1 MSINKGLRQNEA
13 NILNTVQKGINDS
26 ICCCSP
32 RVCGDVSR
40 AVELS
45 QELMQFSPRMR
56 GCFQPGVPISVR
68 RLVLPAYAGMFL
80 STVAQLNFGFG
91 SPRVCGDVSWI
102 RRCRCKRR
110 WFSPRMRGCFHGLK
124 WRNASLSV
132 LPAYAGMFPGYIYYS
147 RPLYCS
153 PRVCGDVSSYT
164 AWSCRCRRFSPR
176 MRGCFQGMGQGLIC
190 ALVLPAYAGM
200 FPPLRRCTC
209 RRQRSPR
216 VCGDVSTGASITP
229 LPSQFSPRMRGC
241 FQHLCGTVR
250 RV

>member
-1 MSINKGLRQNEA
+1 
-13 NILNTVQKGINDS
+13 
-26 ICCCSP
+26 
-32 RVCGDVSR
+32 
-40 AVELS
+40 
-45 QELMQFSPRMR
+45 
-56 GCFQPGVPISVR
+56 
-68 RLVLPAYAGMFL
+68 MFL

-176 MRGCFQGMGQGLIC
+176 MRGCFRISGNHSE
-190 ALVLPAYAGM
+190 ATPVLPAYAGM
-200 FPPLRRCTC
+200 FRVATVSCAAC
-209 RRQRSPR
+209 SGSPR
-216 VCGDVSTGASITP
+216 VCGDVS
-229 LPSQFSPRMRGC
+229 RGW
-241 FQHLCGTVR
+241 GR
-250 RV
+250 A